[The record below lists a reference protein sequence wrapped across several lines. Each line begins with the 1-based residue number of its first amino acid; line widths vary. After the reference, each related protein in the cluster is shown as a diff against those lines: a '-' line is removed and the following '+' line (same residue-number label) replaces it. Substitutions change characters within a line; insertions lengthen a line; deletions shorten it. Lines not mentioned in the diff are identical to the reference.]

1 MVVKKN
7 IWVINAQEN
16 PIEGSGEG
24 NQRLWRSNTLAQEFA
39 RQGHNAFR
47 WRSTFSHNKKQQLVD
62 GPHLETVD
70 GVKQIYIPTT
80 GYKGHF
86 SLRRILSHYFLGR
99 GFNRVIQHFDLE
111 KPDIIHICNV
121 PLDLLLQVSKYARRQ
136 NIPMVLDVR
145 DLWPEA
151 YANIIPSRF
160 HLARLVV
167 QRILV
172 FMSVRY
178 RSIVRHAFAVTTISD
193 AMMDYVLSSYGR
205 RRAEHDRV
213 FHIGASHTVSSP
225 EQVPG
230 KGPEIVAET
239 VSHVVQDAPLRLVYA
254 GNIGFQ
260 TDFDR
265 IVSLNQTLEA
275 RNLNVEITICGNGP
289 RLEEL
294 RAKTADMER
303 INFIGWLNG
312 DRLREQLDNADF
324 GLLFFFPN
332 LDFQL
337 SIPSKVS
344 EYLSSTKAIL
354 SISDGSVRTLI
365 AEHKVGVDCHGM
377 SDDEIADQLAVYASN
392 RSRLDTFAKNARH
405 LYQEKFSQQ
414 KITRQMAEHMLMI
427 LEGKNQS

>member
-1 MVVKKN
+1 MVMKKN
-7 IWVINAQEN
+7 IWIINAQEN
-16 PIEGSGEG
+16 PIEGSGQR

-39 RQGHNAFR
+39 RQGHNVFR

-70 GVKQIYIPTT
+70 GVKQIYIPTI
-80 GYKGHF
+80 GYLGHF
-86 SLRRILSHYFLGR
+86 SFRRILSHYFLGR
-99 GFNRVIQHFDLE
+99 GFNRVIRHFDLE

-121 PLDLLLQVSKYARRQ
+121 PLDLLLQVSKYARRK
-136 NIPMVLDVR
+136 NIPIVLDIR

-160 HLARLVV
+160 HLARLVA
-167 QRILV
+167 QRILI
-172 FMSVRY
+172 FLSVRY
-178 RSIVRHAFAVTTISD
+178 RFIVRHAFAVTTISD
-193 AMMDYVLSSYGR
+193 PMMDYVLSSYGR

-213 FHIGASHTVSSP
+213 FHIGASHTLSP
-225 EQVPG
+225 PEHVPSR
-230 KGPEIVAET
+230 GPEIFAET
-239 VSHVVQDAPLRLVYA
+239 ASHVVQDPPLRLVYA
-254 GNIGFQ
+254 GNIGYQ

-265 IVSLNQTLEA
+265 IVSLTEVLDS
-275 RNLNVEITICGNGP
+275 RSLNVEITVCGNGP

-294 RAKTADMER
+294 RTKTVDMKR
-303 INFIGWLNG
+303 INFIGWVDG
-312 DRLREQLDNADF
+312 DKLREQLDNADF

-365 AEHKVGVDCHGM
+365 SEHQVGVDCYGL
-377 SDDEIADQLAVYASN
+377 SDDEIADQLAVYTSN
-392 RSRLDTFAKNARH
+392 RSRLDSFAINSRH
-405 LYQEKFSQQ
+405 LYQEKFSQR
-414 KITRQMAEHMLMI
+414 KIARQMAEHMLMI
-427 LEGKNQS
+427 LEGKNQL